1 MEIPISQPFLLE
13 DGYIAL
19 SCLKLLETF
28 LNITLLGR
36 NFPWLIYVL
45 KNL

>member
-13 DGYIAL
+13 GSYIAL

-28 LNITLLGR
+28 LNIKLLGR
-36 NFPWLIYVL
+36 NLLWLIYVSKDL
-45 KNL
+45 